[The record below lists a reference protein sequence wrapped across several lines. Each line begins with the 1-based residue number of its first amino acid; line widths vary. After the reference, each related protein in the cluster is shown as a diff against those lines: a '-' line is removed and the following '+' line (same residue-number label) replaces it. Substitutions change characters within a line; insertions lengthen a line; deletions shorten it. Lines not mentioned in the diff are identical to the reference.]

1 MDVTRERMR
10 LRICGVVVL
19 AVVTVAS
26 LHGCKR
32 QDESSAVPWKSGVT
46 VIGGNLG
53 WDAESDRVL
62 DPRAA
67 TADLWWELTSET
79 RSSLTPVNG
88 AAVAIIKNA
97 SYDRI
102 GPNFIR
108 RARMAPQRLEST
120 DKDKVPAP
128 GTVIVFRTS
137 DGVLGKLR
145 IVGYRP
151 LHDLS
156 FPGAAAYFDQWKL
169 EAQRRPNY
177 QRFHLEVKWSLF
189 LPEDQ

>member
-1 MDVTRERMR
+1 MNVTIERMC
-10 LRICGVVVL
+10 LRICGVAVL
-19 AVVTVAS
+19 AAAVVAA

-67 TADLWWELTSET
+67 TADLWWELMSET

-88 AAVAIIKNA
+88 TAVAIVRNA
-97 SYDRI
+97 NYDRI

-108 RARMAPQRLEST
+108 RARMAPQRLET
-120 DKDKVPAP
+120 DNKDNVLAP

-137 DGVLGKLR
+137 DGVLGKLQ
-145 IVGYRP
+145 IVAYRP

-156 FPGAAAYFDQWKL
+156 FPGTAAYFDQWKL
-169 EAQRRPNY
+169 EALRRPNY
-177 QRFHLEVKWSLF
+177 ERYHLEVKWSLF